1 MLDKIQ
7 IVGSRASPFLC
18 LNLAFAT
25 AASNSII
32 SFLIFFIFT
41 MDFSSKM
48 ANSYHRDCVWCAS
61 DTRSLRLGMVSSN
74 RLVYQALFVR
84 IDCLWLVSDC
94 LLVVCFKAHLGLDAA
109 LLVAVY

>member
-1 MLDKIQ
+1 
-7 IVGSRASPFLC
+7 
-18 LNLAFAT
+18 
-25 AASNSII
+25 
-32 SFLIFFIFT
+32 

-48 ANSYHRDCVWCAS
+48 ANSYHRDCVRYVS
-61 DTRSLRLGMVSSN
+61 DTRSLSLRLGMVSSN

-109 LLVAVY
+109 LLVVVYQHVHYGEPLALDVSH